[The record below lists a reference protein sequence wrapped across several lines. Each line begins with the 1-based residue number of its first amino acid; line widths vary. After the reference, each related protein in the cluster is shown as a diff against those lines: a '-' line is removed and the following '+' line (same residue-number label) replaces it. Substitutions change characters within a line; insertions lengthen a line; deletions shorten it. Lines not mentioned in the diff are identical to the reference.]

1 MSEITITKTS
11 EDAASKALRVTVPV
25 EQVHAAEQRAI
36 SEYGRRAKVPGF
48 RPGKTPEGVVRKRFG
63 AAIKQWVLEEVIRD
77 SWEKARTEENLKPI
91 NDPSVR
97 NLKFEDGQPV
107 EFEFLVE
114 VKPEITLART
124 GGFTV
129 TRRVPP
135 VTDTMVTEQL
145 DQMREQKAA
154 WLPVEGQAPVPGQM
168 VHIEVASIEDGETK
182 EPQTYNVVL
191 GQGQALPAL
200 EEHVLS
206 LKPGES
212 ADVDVKFPDDHPD
225 PSRRGQSR
233 RVHVTLHE
241 VKRQELPLLDDA
253 FAKEVGDFEDVA
265 ALTAAVRTDLERG
278 AEREADAG
286 VREQLLRQIIEANS
300 VPAPESLVH
309 RALHAL
315 LHAYRVP
322 HEREQAFYD
331 EFRPVAVGQVQR
343 ELVIAA
349 VAEANKL
356 TATEDEI
363 DERVA
368 KIAASRGASP
378 AQVYA
383 SLEKAK
389 RLDELAR
396 SITEEKVFGLLQ
408 SQSTIQ
414 EDGK

>member
-1 MSEITITKTS
+1 MSDITITKTS

-48 RPGKTPEGVVRKRFG
+48 RQGKTPEGVVRKRFG
-63 AAIKQWVLEEVIRD
+63 AAIKQWVLEEVIREG
-77 SWEKARTEENLKPI
+77 WEKARTAENLKPI
-91 NDPSVR
+91 ADPSVR
-97 NLKFEDGQPV
+97 NLKFEAGQPV

-114 VKPEITLART
+114 VKPEITLNRV

-129 TRRVPP
+129 TRKVPS
-135 VTDTMVTEQL
+135 VTEGMVAEQI

-154 WLPVEGQAPVPGQM
+154 WLPVEGEAPVPGQM
-168 VHIEVASIEDGETK
+168 VRIEVASVEDGEKK
-182 EPQTYNVVL
+182 EPQSYNVVL

-200 EEHVLS
+200 EEHVLT
-206 LKPGES
+206 LKPGQS
-212 ADVDVKFPDDHPD
+212 AEVDVKFPDDHPD
-225 PSRRGQSR
+225 AARRGQSR

-241 VKRQELPLLDDA
+241 VKRQELPALDDA
-253 FAKEVGDFEDVA
+253 FAKEAGDFEDVA
-265 ALTAAVRTDLERG
+265 ALRAAVRTDLERA
-278 AEREADAG
+278 AEREGDAG
-286 VREQLLRQIIEANS
+286 VREQLVSQIVEANG

-315 LHAYRVP
+315 LHAYHVP
-322 HEREQAFYD
+322 HEREEAFYN

-343 ELVIAA
+343 ELVIGAL
-349 VAEANKL
+349 AEANKL
-356 TATEDEI
+356 FGSEAEI
-363 DERVA
+363 DER
-368 KIAASRGASP
+368 IARIAESRGASP

-396 SITEEKVFGLLQ
+396 SITEEKVFGFLQ